1 MKTICLKKNHI
12 NEKLDDFEENRVFKR
27 NLQMKSFHKDLLVDL
42 NAYPFYLTEEIIE
55 IDRNMVDIV
64 KIKLWRIKNAYP
76 FKVSIIHI

>member
-1 MKTICLKKNHI
+1 MKIICLKNHPSG
-12 NEKLDDFEENRVFKR
+12 KLDNFEENRVFKR

-42 NAYPFYLTEEIIE
+42 NACPFYLMEEIIE
-55 IDRNMVDIV
+55 IDRRIIDIV